1 MTTAEPARDLRLGID
16 VGGTNTDGVIM
27 QGTKVLCSAKR
38 PTRSDVGGGVID
50 VVNALFEQLPGTQDR
65 IRAAMIGTT
74 QFVNAFV
81 QRQQLS
87 PVAAVRVS
95 LPKSDGVPPMI
106 GWPPDLL
113 QILGEH
119 SYLVKG
125 GSFYTGKEYAALDPA
140 ELESV
145 ARDIRSKKITAIAV
159 VSNFAPVRPDI
170 EQQAA
175 AILAKF
181 NPDADIVCSASV
193 GGLGLLDRENAAIVN
208 ASLMGLSRRVIDSL
222 IQAFGRLNIHAPL
235 FLSQNDGTLLTADA
249 AVKFPVLTC
258 SAGPTNSIRGA
269 AFLTGLSEAIV
280 VDIGG
285 TTTDVGF
292 LSRGFPRETAKPHF
306 IGGVRTNFRMPD
318 VLSIA
323 LGGGTRVHAGRG
335 QTAGQTAGQ
344 MTLGPDSVG
353 YRLTEL
359 GRAFGGAEL
368 TTTDIAVRLGNADL
382 GDARKLADIDLGF
395 ARQVQESIHRRIED
409 AIDEMKT
416 NSRPVPAILVG
427 GGSILVSRDLAGV
440 SVLHRPQHWDVT
452 NAVGAAIARVSG
464 RVDRLFDYDA
474 GGRDAALALAKQE
487 ATDAALAAGADSRT
501 VEIVDIV
508 ELPMTH
514 MRSSAVQ
521 LKVRAV
527 GDLDLEAAR

>member
-1 MTTAEPARDLRLGID
+1 MSTQSPARDLRLGID

-27 QGTKVLCSAKR
+27 QGSKVICSAKR

-50 VVNALFEQLPGTQDR
+50 VVNALFEQAPGTQQR

-81 QRQQLS
+81 QRQHLT

-95 LPKSDGVPPMI
+95 LPKSDGVPPMT
-106 GWPPDLL
+106 GWPQDLMK
-113 QILGEH
+113 ILGEH

-125 GSFYTGKEYAALDPA
+125 GSFYTGKEYSTIDAA
-140 ELESV
+140 EIESV
-145 ARDIRSKKITAIAV
+145 AKDIRGKGILAIAV

-170 EQQAA
+170 EQQVAA
-175 AILAKF
+175 MLARS

-208 ASLMGLSRRVIDSL
+208 ASLMRLSRRVVDSL
-222 IQAFGRLNIHAPL
+222 TQAFARLNIHAPL
-235 FLSQNDGTLLTADA
+235 YLSQNDGTLLTAEA

-269 AFLTGLSEAIV
+269 AFLTGLNEAIV

-292 LSRGFPRETAKPHF
+292 LSRGFPRETAQPHF

-323 LGGGTRVHAGRG
+323 LGGGTRVRSAKG
-335 QTAGQTAGQ
+335 QI
-344 MTLGPDSVG
+344 TLGPDSVG

-359 GRAFGGAEL
+359 GRAFGGADL
-368 TTTDIAVRLGNADL
+368 TTTDIAVRLGNVKL
-382 GDARKLADIDLGF
+382 GDVGRLTDIDLKF
-395 ARQVQESIHRRIED
+395 AHSVQESIHRRIED
-409 AIDEMKT
+409 AIDQMKT
-416 NSRPVPAILVG
+416 NSKPIPAILVG

-474 GGRDAALALAKQE
+474 AGRDAALALAKKE
-487 ATDAALAAGADSRT
+487 AVDAALAAGADAAS
-501 VEIVDIV
+501 VEVVDIV

-527 GDLDLEAAR
+527 GDLDLGAAR

>member
-1 MTTAEPARDLRLGID
+1 MSAATPMRDLRLGID

-27 QGTKVLCSAKR
+27 QGSKVLCSAKR

-50 VVNALFEQLPGTQDR
+50 VVSALFEKLPGTQGR

-81 QRQQLS
+81 QRQQLT

-95 LPKSDGVPPMI
+95 LPKTDGVPPMI
-106 GWPPDLL
+106 GWPRDLL
-113 QILGEH
+113 SILGEH
-119 SYLVKG
+119 IYMVKG

-145 ARDIRSKKITAIAV
+145 AKDIRDKKIMAIAV
-159 VSNFAPVRPDI
+159 VSNFAPVRADI

-175 AILAKF
+175 AILARF
-181 NPDADIVCSASV
+181 NPQADIVCSASV

-208 ASLMGLSRRVIDSL
+208 ASLMRLSRKVVDSL
-222 IQAFGRLNIHAPL
+222 TQAFARLNIHAPL

-292 LSRGFPRETAKPHF
+292 LSRGFPRETAQPHF

-323 LGGGTRVHAGRG
+323 LGGGTRVRSA
-335 QTAGQTAGQ
+335 AGQI
-344 MTLGPDSVG
+344 TLGPDSVG

-368 TTTDIAVRLGNADL
+368 TATDIAVRLGNAQL
-382 GDARKLADIDLGF
+382 GNADALVDIDLQF
-395 ARQVQESIHRRIED
+395 AQQVQEAIHRRIED
-409 AIDEMKT
+409 AIDQMKT
-416 NSRPVPAILVG
+416 NSKPVPAILVG

-474 GGRDAALALAKQE
+474 GGREAALKLAKQE
-487 ATDAALAAGADSRT
+487 AINAALAAGASAT
-501 VEIVDIV
+501 SIEVVDIV

-527 GDLDLEAAR
+527 GDLDLGAAQ